1 MTLPIDKR
9 YEIVFLAQH
18 AMGSQL
24 GEKIVTKAVKCTKNT
39 VQYWLNRWKESK
51 DLSDMKLPER
61 LHATTEK
68 ADQRIYKLSAA
79 TILLRQAIYKVF

>member
-24 GEKIVTKAVKCTKNT
+24 GEKTVVKAVKCAKNT
-39 VQYWLNRWKESK
+39 VQY
-51 DLSDMKLPER
+51 
-61 LHATTEK
+61 
-68 ADQRIYKLSAA
+68 
-79 TILLRQAIYKVF
+79 